1 MSRRAP
7 IRAPRTFVIRVYRI
21 RHRIIGGQLEDVDR
35 GWVRP
40 FSSADELWS
49 LISGGRK
56 TRTPNVR

>member
-21 RHRIIGGQLEDVDR
+21 RHGIIGGQLEDVDQ

-49 LISGGRK
+49 LISGRRQRR
-56 TRTPNVR
+56 TRNVP